1 MLDFSLHAP
10 PTWPLNR
17 VKGQIYM
24 SELKEEMGPAD
35 AFDLEKVK
43 HVFPPMSGVGISCLI
58 PPTTTVPQDTLA

>member
-17 VKGQIYM
+17 VKGQIY
-24 SELKEEMGPAD
+24 KEEMGPAD

-43 HVFPPMSGVGISCLI
+43 HVFPPMSGVGISCFI
-58 PPTTTVPQDTLA
+58 PPTTTVLRDTLA